1 MTRKGKLI
9 RNLAVTAA
17 ILIGFLWVCGVYL
30 NPANCALASARQLYY
45 GDCTIRGWGDTP
57 DGIRIYILTNEKGAI
72 FHCNVQRHFWLF
84 WTTGSCGGGQQ
95 MEEGARV
102 YIGRLGGGEQ
112 ATVWCLR
119 DTDET
124 QTLSWYGQQT
134 SVWHGDVATLT
145 APQESALY
153 EPVEVYDAEGNLL
166 WTDTFS

>member
-17 ILIGFLWVCGVYL
+17 VFVGFLWVCGVYL

-45 GDCTIRGWGDTP
+45 GDCTIQGWGNTSDS
-57 DGIRIYILTNEKGAI
+57 RIYILTNEKGAI
-72 FHCNVQRHFWLF
+72 FNCNVQRHFWLF

-95 MEEGARV
+95 MEEGAPV

-119 DTDET
+119 TTDKA

-134 SVWHGDVATLT
+134 SVWHGDVAILSGPMSG
-145 APQESALY
+145 AY
-153 EPVEVYDAEGNLL
+153 EPVEVYDEAGNLL
-166 WTDTFS
+166 WTDTYP

>member
-17 ILIGFLWVCGVYL
+17 VFVGFLWVCGVYL
-30 NPANCALASARQLYY
+30 DPANCALASARQLYY
-45 GDCTIRGWGDTP
+45 GDCTIQGWGDTP
-57 DGIRIYILTNEKGAI
+57 DSRIYILRNEEGAI

-95 MEEGARV
+95 MEEGAPV
-102 YIGRLGGGEQ
+102 CIGRLGGGEQ
-112 ATVWCLR
+112 ATIWCLR
-119 DTDET
+119 NSDEV

-134 SVWHGDVATLT
+134 SVWCGGVAMLSGPMSG
-145 APQESALY
+145 AY
-153 EPVEVYDAEGNLL
+153 EPVEVYDGAGNLL